1 MTLFSAAAMCLDEL
15 LAITLR
21 ALSERALGRQV
32 PDGLIAACL
41 HQLSAAG
48 AAPGSHLARVSA
60 QALLD
65 WQQPVAPTV
74 H

>member
-1 MTLFSAAAMCLDEL
+1 MTAMCLDEL

-32 PDGLIAACL
+32 PDTLIAACL
-41 HQLSAAG
+41 HQLSAA
-48 AAPGSHLARVSA
+48 ATAPGSHLARVSA
-60 QALLD
+60 QALGD
-65 WQQPVAPTV
+65 WQRPAAPTV

>member
-1 MTLFSAAAMCLDEL
+1 MCLDEL

-21 ALSERALGRQV
+21 ALSERALGRDV

-41 HQLSAAG
+41 HQLAADR
-48 AAPGSHLARVSA
+48 AAPGSHLARISA
-60 QALLD
+60 QALND
-65 WQQPVAPTV
+65 WEQPRCSTL